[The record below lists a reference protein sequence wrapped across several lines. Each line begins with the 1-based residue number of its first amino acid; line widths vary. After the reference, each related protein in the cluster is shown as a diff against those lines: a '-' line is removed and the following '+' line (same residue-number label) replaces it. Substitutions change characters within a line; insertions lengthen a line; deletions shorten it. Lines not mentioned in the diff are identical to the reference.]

1 MDEAPLLGTGVCAA
15 GGQYGLTYAYHHARV
30 NRVSVFTYLHVLF
43 ALLVGFLV
51 WGERPDILSLLGG
64 ILIVGAAV
72 LARRAAAGA
81 ADRG

>member
-1 MDEAPLLGTGVCAA
+1 M
-15 GGQYGLTYAYHHARV
+15 ARF
-30 NRVSVFTYLHVLF
+30 RLPIFITRHVLF
-43 ALLVGFLV
+43 ALVVGFLV

-72 LARRAAAGA
+72 LARRASAGA